1 MPGLSFSNQNQ
12 PKRPGGW
19 ILPVV
24 LVVISIVMLTVSA
37 RMGNSGAF
45 GAVRNVVHAV
55 SAPMQQAC
63 SVISTPFKS
72 IGSGSSAPA
81 STEDVSALQQENAE
95 LKVLVSQLEEYRQQ
109 DQRLTAL
116 MSLSDTYALQTVS
129 GSIVSVSSGWEQTA
143 TINVGSDSGV
153 QIGMGVM
160 SSCGLYGQVESVNSN
175 SATVRLITDAHSSV
189 SALVQGT
196 RATGIVTG
204 SYDGTLTMSYVSAKT
219 TVGEG
224 DVIVTSGSGG
234 TYPRGIILGT
244 VSSVEK
250 DSSKLYY
257 NLTVDPLFDFHTC
270 EEVLVLTGNE
280 DATKSLVD
288 NEKLQTILAES
299 GQASAAVTDA
309 SAKTDSK
316 GTSSKSDSSG
326 KDTKSSSK
334 DSSKDSSKGNTGD
347 STSGKGQ

>member
-1 MPGLSFSNQNQ
+1 M
-12 PKRPGGW
+12 
-19 ILPVV
+19 
-24 LVVISIVMLTVSA
+24 
-37 RMGNSGAF
+37 
-45 GAVRNVVHAV
+45 
-55 SAPMQQAC
+55 
-63 SVISTPFKS
+63 
-72 IGSGSSAPA
+72 
-81 STEDVSALQQENAE
+81 STEDAAALEQENAE

-109 DQRLTAL
+109 DQRLTSL

-129 GSIVSVSSGWEQTA
+129 GSVTSVNSGWEQTA

-160 SSCGLYGQVESVNSN
+160 SSCGLYGQVESVASN
-175 SATVRLITDAHSSV
+175 SATVRLISDAHSSV
-189 SALVQGT
+189 SAVVQGT

-224 DVIVTSGSGG
+224 DVIITSGSGG
-234 TYPRGIILGT
+234 TYPRGVILGT

-257 NLTVDPLFDFHTC
+257 NLTVTPLFDFSTC
-270 EEVLVLTGNE
+270 EEVLVFTGNE

-288 NEKLQTILAES
+288 NEKLQAILEES
-299 GQASAAVTDA
+299 GQSTAADA
-309 SAKTDSK
+309 SAQKADSSSK
-316 GTSSKSDSSG
+316 KDSGSKDSSSKDSGSKSDTSS

-334 DSSKDSSKGNTGD
+334 DDA
-347 STSGKGQ
+347 SGKGQ

>member
-45 GAVRNVVHAV
+45 GAVRNVVHAAA
-55 SAPMQQAC
+55 APMQQAC

-72 IGSGSSAPA
+72 IGSGPSAPA
-81 STEDVSALQQENAE
+81 STEDVSALQQENTE

-129 GSIVSVSSGWEQTA
+129 GNIVSVSSGWEQTA

-175 SATVRLITDAHSSV
+175 SATVRLISDAHSSV

-257 NLTVDPLFDFHTC
+257 NLTVNPLFDFHTC

-288 NEKLQTILAES
+288 NEKLQTILTES
-299 GQASAAVTDA
+299 GQASNADT

-316 GTSSKSDSSG
+316 SNDSKSGSSS

-334 DSSKDSSKGNTGD
+334 GSSKDSSKDDTGD